1 MQEREGQVLPNGT
14 LVVFY
19 PETHQYF
26 VDDKE
31 LPSVTTLLSKVYG
44 NAYAGVNPEILK
56 RAAEYGTAVHDEL
69 QQLIELRRECP
80 DIPLICAHEETKNYF
95 TFIESIYK
103 VKPLLTEKMV
113 VLYKDGIP
121 AAAGRF
127 DLLCDVDGKLTL
139 SDFKTTS
146 TIHKQLVTAQLNL
159 YLKAARQSGYIQP
172 DEDVNLSVIQLSGT
186 KAKMVPIAKLN
197 DNFYLK
203 FVDLNKNS

>member
-1 MQEREGQVLPNGT
+1 MQEREEQLLPNGT

-44 NAYAGVNPEILK
+44 NAYSGVNPELLK
-56 RAAEYGTAVHDEL
+56 RSAEYGTAVHDEL
-69 QQLIELRRECP
+69 QQLIEIRKQNP
-80 DIPLICAHEETKNYF
+80 DVPLDYAHQETRNYF
-95 TFIESIYK
+95 TFVESIYK
-103 VKPLLTEKMV
+103 VEPLLTEQMV
-113 VLYKDGIP
+113 VLYNEDKP

-127 DLLCDVDGKLTL
+127 DLLCNVKGKLTL
-139 SDFKTTS
+139 ADFKTTS

-159 YLKAARQSGYIQP
+159 YLKAARQSGYINP
-172 DEDVNLSVIQLSGT
+172 EADVDLQVIQLSGE
-186 KAKMVPIAKLN
+186 KARMVPIAKLN

-203 FVDLNKNS
+203 FVNLDENS

>member
-1 MQEREGQVLPNGT
+1 MQEREEQLLPNGT

-69 QQLIELRRECP
+69 QQLIEMRKQSP
-80 DIPLICAHEETKNYF
+80 DVPLDCAHQETRNYF
-95 TFIESIYK
+95 TFVESIYK
-103 VKPLLTEKMV
+103 VEPLLTEQMV
-113 VLYKDGIP
+113 VLYDGGKP
-121 AAAGRF
+121 VAAGRF
-127 DLLCDVDGKLTL
+127 DLLCNVKGKLTL
-139 SDFKTTS
+139 ADFKTTT

-159 YLKAARQSGYIQP
+159 YLKAARQSGYIDP
-172 DEDVNLSVIQLSGT
+172 DADVDLQVIQLSGE
-186 KAKMVPIAKLN
+186 KARMVPVTKLS

-203 FVDLNKNS
+203 FVNIDENI

>member
-1 MQEREGQVLPNGT
+1 MQEREEQLLPNGT

-44 NAYAGVNPEILK
+44 NAYSGVNPELLK
-56 RAAEYGTAVHDEL
+56 RSAEYGTAVHDEL
-69 QQLIELRRECP
+69 QQLIEIRKQNP
-80 DIPLICAHEETKNYF
+80 DVPLDYAHQETRNYF
-95 TFIESIYK
+95 TFVESIYK
-103 VKPLLTEKMV
+103 VEPLLTEQMV
-113 VLYKDGIP
+113 VLYNEDKP

-127 DLLCDVDGKLTL
+127 DLLCNVKGKLTL
-139 SDFKTTS
+139 ADFKTTS

-159 YLKAARQSGYIQP
+159 YLKAARQSGYIDP
-172 DEDVNLSVIQLSGT
+172 EADVDLQVIQLSGE
-186 KAKMVPIAKLN
+186 KARMVPIAKLN

-203 FVDLNKNS
+203 FVNLDENS

>member
-1 MQEREGQVLPNGT
+1 MPEREEQLLPNGT

-69 QQLIELRRECP
+69 QQLIEIRKQNPEV
-80 DIPLICAHEETKNYF
+80 PLDYAHQETRNYF
-95 TFIESIYK
+95 TFVESIYK
-103 VKPLLTEKMV
+103 VEPLLTEQMV
-113 VLYKDGIP
+113 VLYDDGKP
-121 AAAGRF
+121 VAAGRF
-127 DLLCDVDGKLTL
+127 DLLCNVKGKLTL
-139 SDFKTTS
+139 ADFKTTT

-159 YLKAARQSGYIQP
+159 YLKAARQSGYIDQ
-172 DEDVNLSVIQLSGT
+172 DADVDLQVIQLSGE
-186 KAKMVPIAKLN
+186 KARMVPVTKLN

-203 FVDLNKNS
+203 FVNIDENI